1 MAQMIR
7 KKLGEILLDAKKLN
21 DETLAKALDEQKKY
35 GEKLGKVLTK
45 MELLTEKEIIDTLS
59 QQLGISIISL
69 DDRDIPPD
77 LIRLIPEEV
86 WRNYMVIPL
95 ERHFNV
101 LRIAMVDPLD
111 INAIDEVAR
120 VVKMEVEPCI
130 VTEGEMKRAL
140 AKYYGAKTLVEQTLE
155 DMGED
160 VDLTLIKDE
169 EPEEG
174 DKISIDMTEQEPVVR
189 FVNSVLSQSLTDG
202 ASDIH
207 VEPLERRMRVRMRI
221 DGRLREIPAPEKK
234 LFLPIISRIKILAG
248 MDIAKTRVPQDGRFD
263 IREGA
268 KEVGV
273 RVSTFPTI
281 HGEKAVLRLLD
292 KSAALFGIDK
302 LGLLPDDEKSLKD
315 VTKRPYGFIL
325 STGPT
330 GSGKSTTLYAILNFI
345 NSPEK
350 NIITIEDPVEY
361 TIDGL
366 AQTQVNPKAGLTFDT
381 GLRAILRQDPDIIMV
396 GEIRDKETAII
407 SIHSALTGHIV
418 LSSLHTNDAAGA
430 VIRLVEMGIEPFLAA
445 SAVSCVIG
453 QRLLRKICV
462 ECKEAYHPTPA
473 MLKNLNIPDD
483 AVLYRGKGCPSCKY
497 TGYKGRTGVFEVLVV
512 DDTIKELLISKTS
525 SDIIKKAA
533 VENGMTVM
541 HEDAVK
547 KVLLGIT
554 TLEEALDV
562 TRIE

>member
-7 KKLGEILLDAKKLN
+7 KKLGEILLDARKLN
-21 DETLAKALDEQKKY
+21 DESLSKALDEQKKY
-35 GEKLGKVLTK
+35 GEKLGKVLSK

-59 QQLGISIISL
+59 QQLGIPIVSL
-69 DDRDIPPD
+69 DDRDIPLD
-77 LIRLIPEEV
+77 LIRLIPEDV
-86 WRNYMVIPL
+86 WKNHMVIPI
-95 ERHFNV
+95 ERNFNV
-101 LRIAMVDPLD
+101 LKLAMTDPLD

-120 VVKMEVEPCI
+120 IVRMEVEPCI

-140 AKYYGAKTLVEQTLE
+140 AKYYGAKTIVEQTLE
-155 DMGED
+155 DMGEGI
-160 VDLTLIKDE
+160 DLTLIKDE
-169 EPEEG
+169 RPEEG
-174 DKISIDMTEQEPVVR
+174 DRISIDMTEQEPVVR
-189 FVNSVLSQSLTDG
+189 FVNSVLSQALADG

-234 LFLPIISRIKILAG
+234 MFLPIISRIKILAG
-248 MDIAKTRVPQDGRFD
+248 MDIAKTRAPQDGRFD
-263 IREGA
+263 IREGP
-268 KEVGV
+268 KEVGL

-292 KSAALFGIDK
+292 KSAALYGIDK
-302 LGLLPDDEKSLKD
+302 LGLLPDDERSLKN
-315 VTKRPYGFIL
+315 VLKRPYGFIL

-330 GSGKSTTLYAILNFI
+330 GSGKSTTLYAILNYI

-361 TIDGL
+361 TIEGL

-396 GEIRDKETAII
+396 GEIRDKETATIAV
-407 SIHSALTGHIV
+407 HSALTGHIV

-430 VIRLVEMGIEPFLAA
+430 VMRLVEMGIEPFLVA

-453 QRLLRKICV
+453 QRLLRKICF
-462 ECKEAYHPTPA
+462 ECKEPYRPTAA
-473 MLKNLNIPDD
+473 MLRNLNIPED
-483 AVLYRGKGCPSCKY
+483 AVLYRGKGCPACKY
-497 TGYKGRTGVFEVLVV
+497 TGYKGRTGVFEALVM
-512 DDTIKELLISKTS
+512 DDAIQELVIGKSS
-525 SDIIKKAA
+525 SDIIKKTA
-533 VENGMTVM
+533 VETGMTVM
-541 HEDAVK
+541 HDDAIK

>member
-7 KKLGEILLDAKKLN
+7 KKLGEILQDANKLSQ
-21 DETLAKALDEQKKY
+21 ESLSKALDEQKKF

-45 MELLTEKEIIDTLS
+45 MELLSEKEIIDTLS
-59 QQLGISIISL
+59 QQLGIPIVAL
-69 DDRDIPPD
+69 DNREIPLE
-77 LIRLIPEEV
+77 LIKLIPEDM
-86 WRNYMVIPL
+86 WKNHLVIPI
-95 ERHFNV
+95 EKQSNV
-101 LRIAMVDPLD
+101 LRLAMVDPLD

-120 VVKMEVEPCI
+120 IVRMEIEPCI

-140 AKYYGAKTLVEQTLE
+140 AKYYGAKTIVEQTLE
-155 DMGED
+155 DMGGE
-160 VDLTLIKDE
+160 VDLTLIKDDE
-169 EPEEG
+169 LEEG

-189 FVNSVLSQSLTDG
+189 FVNSVLSQALTDG

-234 LFLPIISRIKILAG
+234 MFLPIISRIKILAG

-263 IREGA
+263 IREGS

-292 KSAALFGIDK
+292 KSAALYGIDK
-302 LGLLPDDEKSLKD
+302 LGLFPDDEKSLKD
-315 VTKRPYGFIL
+315 VLKFPYGFIL
-325 STGPT
+325 ATGPT
-330 GSGKSTTLYAILNFI
+330 GSGKSTTLYALLNFI

-361 TIDGL
+361 TLEGL

-381 GLRAILRQDPDIIMV
+381 GLRAILRQDPDTIMV
-396 GEIRDKETAII
+396 GEIRDKETATIAV
-407 SIHSALTGHIV
+407 HSALTGHIV

-430 VIRLVEMGIEPFLAA
+430 VTRLVEMGIEPFLVA
-445 SAVSCVIG
+445 SAVSCVIA

-462 ECKEAYHPTPA
+462 ECKEPYRPIPA
-473 MLKNLNIPDD
+473 MLHSLKIPDD
-483 AVLYRGKGCPSCKY
+483 AILYRGKGCPSCKY
-497 TGYKGRTGVFEVLVV
+497 TGFRGRTGVFEVLTVN
-512 DDTIKELLISKTS
+512 DTIKELVISRAS
-525 SDIIKKAA
+525 SDALKKAA
-533 VENGMTVM
+533 IESGMTVM
-541 HEDAVK
+541 HDDAIK
-547 KVLLGIT
+547 KVLLGVT